1 MDSKVLSLFLG
12 VFCSFSPGKAVDLNV
27 IYVGSSVEN
36 DGEGSSS
43 DSVWPA
49 VQFAVERVNM
59 LEGMLEG
66 YNLTVTGGKLQ
77 VNSSLMETTVSETCL
92 CWVW

>member
-12 VFCSFSPGKAVDLNV
+12 VFCSFSIPGKAVDLNV
-27 IYVGSSVEN
+27 IYVGSSVVEN

-77 VNSSLMETTVSETCL
+77 VNSSLMETTVSATCL
-92 CWVW
+92 C